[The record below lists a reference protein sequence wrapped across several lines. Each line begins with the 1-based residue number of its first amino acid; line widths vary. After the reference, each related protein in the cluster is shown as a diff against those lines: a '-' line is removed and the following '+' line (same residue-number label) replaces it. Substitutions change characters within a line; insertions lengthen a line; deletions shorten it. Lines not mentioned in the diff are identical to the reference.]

1 MSDNNTE
8 TKPTIKQP
16 TLKEMIGG
24 EKFREQVALAL
35 PKHMTPE
42 RFSRIALT
50 ALQRT
55 PKLQDCTQAS
65 LFKCLL
71 DLSAAGLEPDGRR
84 AYLIPYGSECTLILS
99 YMGMIELVR
108 RSGDVVSIRS
118 ELVCENDEF
127 TWENGKITHK
137 VEWRKPRGEIQA
149 VYAEAVLKSGE
160 TQTATMTKDE
170 VDAIRKRSRSGNS
183 GPWATDY
190 GEMAKKTSLRRLCKL
205 LPLASEIAEHIEK
218 DGDVVLERDITPKPT
233 ASLALP
239 SMQEVVE

>member
-1 MSDNNTE
+1 MSEE
-8 TKPTIKQP
+8 TKLATKQP
-16 TLKEMIGG
+16 SLRELLSGD
-24 EKFREQVALAL
+24 KFKEQVALAL

-84 AYLIPYGSECTLILS
+84 AYLIPYGTECTLILS

-127 TWENGKITHK
+127 SWENGKVTHK
-137 VEWRKPRGEIQA
+137 VDWRKPRGEIQA

-170 VDAIRKRSRSGNS
+170 VDAIRKRSRSGSS
-183 GPWATDY
+183 GPWVTDY

-205 LPLASEIAEHIEK
+205 LPLSSEIAEHIDK
-218 DGDVVLERDITPKPT
+218 DQDIRTEIDITPKPAAT
-233 ASLALP
+233 LNLP
-239 SMQEVVE
+239 SQQEVAP

>member
-1 MSDNNTE
+1 MSEPKQEIT
-8 TKPTIKQP
+8 TKAPS
-16 TLKEMIGG
+16 LKELIGG
-24 EKFREQVALAL
+24 DKFKEQVALAL

-42 RFSRIALT
+42 RFTRIALT
-50 ALQRT
+50 AISRT
-55 PKLQDCTQAS
+55 PKLQDCTQTS

-84 AYLIPYGSECTLILS
+84 AYLIPYGNECTLILS

-108 RSGDVVSIRS
+108 RSGDVISIRS

-127 TWENGKITHK
+127 SWENGKITHK

-149 VYAEAVLKSGE
+149 VYAEAVLRSGE

-190 GEMAKKTSLRRLCKL
+190 GEMAKKTTLRRLCKL
-205 LPLASEIAEHIEK
+205 LPLSSEVAEHIEK
-218 DGDVVLERDITPKPT
+218 DQDIVLERDVTPVTKAT
-233 ASLALP
+233 LNLP
-239 SMQEVVE
+239 SQEEAA

>member
-1 MSDNNTE
+1 
-8 TKPTIKQP
+8 
-16 TLKEMIGG
+16 
-24 EKFREQVALAL
+24 
-35 PKHMTPE
+35 
-42 RFSRIALT
+42 
-50 ALQRT
+50 
-55 PKLQDCTQAS
+55 
-65 LFKCLL
+65 LL

-218 DGDVVLERDITPKPT
+218 DGDVVLERDVTPKPT

-239 SMQEVVE
+239 SMQEVAA

>member
-1 MSDNNTE
+1 MSDTTE
-8 TKPTIKQP
+8 KQVAVKQP
-16 TLKEMIGG
+16 SLKELISGD
-24 EKFREQVALAL
+24 KFKEQVALAL

-42 RFSRIALT
+42 RFTRIALT
-50 ALQRT
+50 AISRT
-55 PKLQDCTQAS
+55 PKLQDCTQTS

-127 TWENGKITHK
+127 SWENGKVTHK

-149 VYAEAVLKSGE
+149 VYAEAVLRSGE

-183 GPWATDY
+183 GPWVTDY
-190 GEMAKKTSLRRLCKL
+190 GEMAKKTTLRRLCKL
-205 LPLASEIAEHIEK
+205 LPLSSEVAEHIDK
-218 DGDVVLERDITPKPT
+218 DQDIVREIDVTPVAK
-233 ASLALP
+233 ASLNLP
-239 SMQEVVE
+239 SSEEN

>member
-1 MSDNNTE
+1 MSDNTE

-24 EKFREQVALAL
+24 ERFREQVALAL

-42 RFSRIALT
+42 RFTRIALT

-108 RSGDVVSIRS
+108 RSGDVISIRS

-127 TWENGKITHK
+127 SWENGKITHK

-160 TQTATMTKDE
+160 TQTATMTKEE
-170 VDAIRKRSRSGNS
+170 VDAIRKRSRSGSS
-183 GPWATDY
+183 GPWVTDY
-190 GEMAKKTSLRRLCKL
+190 GEMAKKTTLRRLCKL
-205 LPLASEIAEHIEK
+205 LPLSSEVAEHIEK
-218 DGDVVLERDITPKPT
+218 DSDIVLERDVTPKPV
-233 ASLALP
+233 ANLSLP
-239 SMQEVVE
+239 SMQEVAE

>member
-1 MSDNNTE
+1 MSDNTE

-55 PKLQDCTQAS
+55 PKLQDCTQTS

-84 AYLIPYGSECTLILS
+84 AYLIPYGTECTLILS
-99 YMGMIELVR
+99 YIGMIELVR

-137 VEWRKPRGEIQA
+137 VDWRKPRGEIQA

-183 GPWATDY
+183 GPWVTDY
-190 GEMAKKTSLRRLCKL
+190 GEMARKTSIRRLCKL
-205 LPLASEIAEHIEK
+205 LPLSSEITEHNEK

-239 SMQEVVE
+239 SMQEVAE